1 MEFVML
7 YKCRC
12 NHIINDGMKEKL
24 KGKGQLPFID
34 NCFGCDSK
42 YLPTRKLI
50 HYFRYYF
57 QKKKFRLV

>member
-1 MEFVML
+1 ML

-42 YLPTRKLI
+42 FHPTKNPIRW
-50 HYFRYYF
+50 FQYYF
-57 QKKKFRLV
+57 QRKKYRIK